1 MSLRNTFMA
10 QQTLAQRNITGTS
23 TVHIKNTQQSSSSSS
38 SSSCTLMKP
47 LWEWTPPPAWMK
59 HSELLKAFRS
69 FEYGC
74 WCKRIGPVGATLWKG
89 FTQLLPSLL
98 NRHLSR
104 PYSANRI
111 ISGHRGSGSNEDDV
125 QEVRQ
130 SIWSVFCELSSA
142 MWRDVHSHTCGDLG
156 NIWLN
161 ATPTEEEVKL
171 HFCNFGNH
179 WETTCGWSV
188 GYGSNF
194 SHRVSSRLKMENLS
208 GSTEEGGK
216 KTGCNVKFEQPSKTA
231 ELFKTAPLPKTK
243 PHRTHNA
250 SSIRAVLCAH
260 THGSR
265 VSL

>member
-1 MSLRNTFMA
+1 MTLRNTFMA
-10 QQTLAQRNITGTS
+10 QQTLAQRNIIGTS
-23 TVHIKNTQQSSSSSS
+23 TVHIKNTQQSSYSSSS

-98 NRHLSR
+98 NRYLSR

-142 MWRDVHSHTCGDLG
+142 MWCDVHSHTCGDLG

-161 ATPTEEEVKL
+161 ATPTEEEVML

-188 GYGSNF
+188 GYGPNF
-194 SHRVSSRLKMENLS
+194 SHRLSSRLKMENLS

-216 KTGCNVKFEQPSKTA
+216 KTGCNVKFE
-231 ELFKTAPLPKTK
+231 
-243 PHRTHNA
+243 
-250 SSIRAVLCAH
+250 
-260 THGSR
+260 
-265 VSL
+265 